1 MYTLIIVLLIIV
13 AILTCG
19 IVLIQESKG
28 GGLASGFSSSNQ
40 VMGVR
45 KTTDFLEKTTWTLAA
60 IMVVLCVASA
70 AFAKDNKKD
79 SSVVNPVTQQAPA
92 LPQQNTVN
100 PQTDANQQTAQP
112 AKNAQKPAEQA
123 QQDENQPV
131 DAAQAEKP
139 ADNTPEAEK

>member
-40 VMGVR
+40 VLGVR

-70 AFAKDNKKD
+70 AFAGRKK
-79 SSVVNPVTQQAPA
+79 VEEAPIIAPTNTTAPA
-92 LPQQNTVN
+92 QNPITTEE
-100 PQTDANQQTAQP
+100 PATPAAQEKAAPTEQKAEP
-112 AKNAQKPAEQA
+112 AAETKAAPAAETEPAAEPAPAE
-123 QQDENQPV
+123 
-131 DAAQAEKP
+131 K
-139 ADNTPEAEK
+139 TPSKK

>member
-1 MYTLIIVLLIIV
+1 MYTVIIVLLIIV

-40 VMGVR
+40 VLGVR

-70 AFAKDNKKD
+70 AFASDNKKEATQ
-79 SSVVNPVTQQAPA
+79 PVQMTQPVPAPA
-92 LPQQNTVN
+92 AN
-100 PQTDANQQTAQP
+100 PEAVPTEKSEAAPTEKSEATTTD
-112 AKNAQKPAEQA
+112 KPA
-123 QQDENQPV
+123 P
-131 DAAQAEKP
+131 EK
-139 ADNTPEAEK
+139 

>member
-1 MYTLIIVLLIIV
+1 MYTVIIVLLIIV

-40 VMGVR
+40 VLGVR

-70 AFAKDNKKD
+70 AFAVDNKNDKQA
-79 SSVVNPVTQQAPA
+79 VPAPTQPVPAATQQAAPA
-92 LPQQNTVN
+92 
-100 PQTDANQQTAQP
+100 ANQEATP
-112 AKNAQKPAEQA
+112 AT
-123 QQDENQPV
+123 NQEATP
-131 DAAQAEKP
+131 AEKP
-139 ADNTPEAEK
+139 AAAPAEKTEPSTEK